1 MKLFLLIMKNVC
13 KMLAWT
19 NYYVCRP
26 ARAVRSEACHRAVG
40 ESDQDLGSWYSHKLT
55 FHASL
60 ISTSKDFHFHLK
72 NKKKGTER
80 MHIVMAFKNK
90 KREGKKRGRTKIPVQ
105 VYSPDLPAF
114 CTLFQTSEPRN
125 VLKYSQTKLI
135 VLIYFLSTWP
145 LH

>member
-1 MKLFLLIMKNVC
+1 
-13 KMLAWT
+13 
-19 NYYVCRP
+19 
-26 ARAVRSEACHRAVG
+26 
-40 ESDQDLGSWYSHKLT
+40 
-55 FHASL
+55 
-60 ISTSKDFHFHLK
+60 
-72 NKKKGTER
+72 

-90 KREGKKRGRTKIPVQ
+90 KRGEKRGRTKIPVH

>member
-1 MKLFLLIMKNVC
+1 
-13 KMLAWT
+13 
-19 NYYVCRP
+19 
-26 ARAVRSEACHRAVG
+26 
-40 ESDQDLGSWYSHKLT
+40 
-55 FHASL
+55 
-60 ISTSKDFHFHLK
+60 
-72 NKKKGTER
+72 

-90 KREGKKRGRTKIPVQ
+90 KRGGKNVVALKYQFRFIL
-105 VYSPDLPAF
+105 LPAF

>member
-1 MKLFLLIMKNVC
+1 
-13 KMLAWT
+13 MLAWT

-40 ESDQDLGSWYSHKLT
+40 ESDQDPGSWYSHKLT

-90 KREGKKRGRTKIPVQ
+90 KRGGK
-105 VYSPDLPAF
+105 
-114 CTLFQTSEPRN
+114 N
-125 VLKYSQTKLI
+125 VVALK
-135 VLIYFLSTWP
+135 
-145 LH
+145 